1 MFVGICDCSV
11 VSVRGSRSSQ
21 VLAFS
26 IYLFLFVLVS
36 VPVLDF
42 IIFLGY
48 SVMGFMNDLF
58 NIFVSEM
65 DLL

>member
-1 MFVGICDCSV
+1 MFVGICGCSV

-26 IYLFLFVLVS
+26 IYLFLSVLVS
-36 VPVLDF
+36 VPLLDF
-42 IIFLGY
+42 IIFLDY
-48 SVMGFMNDLF
+48 SVMGFMNFIF
-58 NIFVSEM
+58 NIVVSEM